1 MKKNTRQSIK
11 SISKKLPF
19 RADTKGGEI
28 QDPCADLTGAERK
41 KCECKA
47 YKGGVVY

>member
-1 MKKNTRQSIK
+1 MKTKHLTLK
-11 SISKKLPF
+11 SIPRKLPI
-19 RADTKGGEI
+19 RAAEKGGDI
-28 QDPCADLTGAERK
+28 MDPCAELTGVERK

>member
-1 MKKNTRQSIK
+1 MKRKQRLLKNL
-11 SISKKLPF
+11 SKKLPLS
-19 RADTKGGEI
+19 AEAKGGEI
-28 QDPCADLTGAERK
+28 QDPCAELTGVERK